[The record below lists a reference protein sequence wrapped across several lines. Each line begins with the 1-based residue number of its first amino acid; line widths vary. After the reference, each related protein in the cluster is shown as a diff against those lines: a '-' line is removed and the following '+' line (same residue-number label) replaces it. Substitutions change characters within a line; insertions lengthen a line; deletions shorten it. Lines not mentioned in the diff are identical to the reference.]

1 MIMDGFSGVPGL
13 GWLRDYPDF
22 RDYRID
28 KADIPQKHKALGVKR
43 SIKDNLTALKVI
55 GSPPPSLSAAVDLR
69 QWCSPIEDQLNLGSC
84 TANAAAGIVEYFER
98 RAFGNYINA
107 SRLFVY
113 KTTRDLLGWTGD
125 TGAFLRSTMA
135 SLVLF
140 GVPPESYWP
149 YDVTKFDVEPSSFLY
164 AFASNY
170 QALSYYRLDQP
181 GLTTADLLKRIKV
194 FLSGGLPSIF
204 GFTIYSSYTQTSTNK
219 GKFPFPAKGETI
231 VGGHAVLAVGYD
243 DTLVIQ
249 NADPTAKPTTGALLI
264 RNSWGTNWGDSG
276 YGWIPYEYVLQ
287 SLAVD
292 WWSLIKSEWVDTK
305 QFGLST

>member
-1 MIMDGFSGVPGL
+1 MDGISGMPGL

-28 KADIPQKHKALGVKR
+28 KTDIPQKHKALGVKR
-43 SIKDNLTALKVI
+43 SIKENLAALKVI
-55 GSPPPSLSAAVDLR
+55 GTPSPGLAAGVDLR
-69 QWCSPIEDQLNLGSC
+69 QWCSPIEDQGTLGSC

-98 RAFGNYINA
+98 RAFGNYINS
-107 SRLFVY
+107 SRLFIY
-113 KTTRDLLGWTGD
+113 KTTRDLLGWIGD
-125 TGAFLRSTMA
+125 TGAFLRSTMG

-181 GLTTADLLKRIKV
+181 GLSTADLLNRIKT

-204 GFTIYSSYTQTSTNK
+204 GFTVYSSYTQTSTNH
-219 GKFPFPAKGETI
+219 GRFPFPTKGETI
-231 VGGHAVLAVGYD
+231 VGGHAVLAIGYD
-243 DTLVIQ
+243 DSLVIQ
-249 NADPTAKPTTGALLI
+249 NSDPTAAPTTGALLI
-264 RNSWGTNWGDSG
+264 RNSWGVNWGESG
-276 YGWIPYEYVLQ
+276 YGWLPYDYVLQ

-305 QFGLST
+305 QFGLS

>member
-1 MIMDGFSGVPGL
+1 MDGTFELRGL
-13 GWLRDYPDF
+13 GWLRDYPDN
-22 RDYRID
+22 RDYKID

-43 SIKDNLTALKVI
+43 SIKENLTMLNVV
-55 GSPPPSLSAAVDLR
+55 GSPAPGLPVTVDLR
-69 QWCSPIEDQLNLGSC
+69 QWCSPIEDQMNLGSC
-84 TANAAAGIVEYFER
+84 TANAAAGIIEYFER

-107 SRLFVY
+107 SRLFTY

-125 TGAFLRSTMA
+125 TGAFLRSTMG

-164 AFASNY
+164 AFAANY
-170 QALSYYRLDQP
+170 HALSYYRLDQP
-181 GLTTADLLKRIKV
+181 GITTADLLKRIKL
-194 FLSGGLPSIF
+194 FLLAGLPPLF
-204 GFTIYSSYTQTSTNK
+204 GFTVFSSYSQTGTNK

-231 VGGHAVLAVGYD
+231 VGGHAVLTVGYD
-243 DTLVIQ
+243 DNLVIQ
-249 NADPTAKPTTGALLI
+249 NADPTATPTTGALLI
-264 RNSWGTNWGDSG
+264 RNSWGPNWGDAG
-276 YGWIPYEYVLQ
+276 YGWLPYDYVLQ

-305 QFGLST
+305 QFGLP